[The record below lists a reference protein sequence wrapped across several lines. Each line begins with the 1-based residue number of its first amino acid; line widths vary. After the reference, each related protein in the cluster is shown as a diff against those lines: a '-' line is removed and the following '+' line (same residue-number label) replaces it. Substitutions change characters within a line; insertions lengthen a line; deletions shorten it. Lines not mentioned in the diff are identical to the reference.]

1 MNNDVAA
8 KLQGP
13 TPTLTENGQPIEA
26 HYSKRFCP
34 ELSKA
39 TLAIPESTIVGV
51 DGQKKGGPHFEGCR
65 GMACMWF
72 VPEINPATGE
82 VINGNCAKT
91 VQAGSANSTV
101 QILLSLLKTVKA
113 TKLKI

>member
-8 KLQGP
+8 QLQGVP
-13 TPTLTENGQPIEA
+13 PTLTENGKPVEA

-34 ELSKA
+34 ELSSGS
-39 TLAIPESTIVGV
+39 LAIPESAIVGV

-65 GMACMWF
+65 GMACMLF
-72 VPEINPATGE
+72 VPEINPVTGE

-91 VQAGSANSTV
+91 VQAGSANSTT
-101 QILLSLLKTVKA
+101 QILLALLKTVKA